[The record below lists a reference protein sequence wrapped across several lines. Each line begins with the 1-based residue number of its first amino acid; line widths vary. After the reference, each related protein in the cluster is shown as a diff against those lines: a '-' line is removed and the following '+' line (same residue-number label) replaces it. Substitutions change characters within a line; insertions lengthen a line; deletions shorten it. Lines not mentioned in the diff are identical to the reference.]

1 MAFEMIGDTAC
12 VGDEMGTGLSM
23 DRFPVSMLICPAVN
37 YQLNF
42 AIQYMKKGH
51 KLVY

>member
-1 MAFEMIGDTAC
+1 MAFEMIEDTTC
-12 VGDEMGTGLSM
+12 VGDEMGTGLSRG
-23 DRFPVSMLICPAVN
+23 RFGVSTLIGSAVN
-37 YQLNF
+37 HQLNF